1 MISHTDSSGNTY
13 YVSTATDTSG
23 IKITETE
30 TVSSAS
36 VYFGKSVIQQL
47 SEYIEA
53 SLSTQGTLT
62 KSETTANNDLID
74 LRLDLSNLDEKVETL
89 TERYKKQFSA
99 MESIVTSLKSTGDY
113 LTNMMDAWK
122 NEK

>member
-1 MISHTDSSGNTY
+1 M
-13 YVSTATDTSG
+13 
-23 IKITETE
+23 
-30 TVSSAS
+30 SSAS

-53 SLSTQGTLT
+53 SLSTQGSLT

-74 LRLDLSNLDEKVETL
+74 LRLDLSSLDEKVETL
-89 TERYKKQFSA
+89 TDRYKKQFSA
-99 MESIVTSLKSTGDY
+99 MEAIVTSLKSTGDY